1 MVSSIKSLT
10 SRYLSNFKP
19 IWNIYMYCFNEEK
32 IGLSISIILILFAGI
47 LESIGILIIIPLIE
61 ILTGKDPNELHFISK
76 SLFDIFNFL
85 NIPINIFFIFIPFLL
100 LIIIKSIGI
109 ILSQNYVNRIVY
121 KLTQRNRIK
130 FIQAVANAE
139 WRFFPKKQTGL
150 LSSVLNLETQ
160 GIALSSKYLV
170 TFLSGLIR
178 SLIFI
183 ITAFLISVVFSLGA
197 LFAGIMLFIILN
209 SILKLTRESSI
220 RKRDLI
226 RKNSILSTDF
236 INNIKAFKAMNLEKK
251 ITNRMVETVKKLKKT
266 EILLDNTQNFIKGV
280 QEPIGLFFLSVLI
293 IISFT
298 FYNMELGI
306 IVVSI
311 ALFYRVFGQ
320 VAGIQ
325 SAFIAIVRSEA
336 QIKGVELALNELN
349 NYKEEFNK
357 HTISTKFNKKI
368 TVSNL
373 SFSYKDKKILN
384 NINCEIES
392 GKITALIGPSGSGKT
407 SFVDLII
414 GLQKANS
421 GNIFIDDQDIKN
433 INIKEWRNSIGYVPQ
448 TFTLLFDTV
457 RYNLTLGDKSISD
470 SHLDNAL
477 ELSGAMEF
485 VNEFPN
491 KIDESIGQAG
501 LKISG
506 GQMQRLALARALVRK
521 PQLLILDEATSAL
534 DPVTEKSLCQ
544 TFSNLKNQ
552 ISILAISHRDAIEN
566 ISDVIYY
573 FNQGEIEKK

>member
-1 MVSSIKSLT
+1 MIFAI
-10 SRYLSNFKP
+10 LSDILP
-19 IWNIYMYCFNEEK
+19 ETPE
-32 IGLSISIILILFAGI
+32 SIS
-47 LESIGILIIIPLIE
+47 
-61 ILTGKDPNELHFISK
+61 SK
-76 SLFDIFNFL
+76 
-85 NIPINIFFIFIPFLL
+85 
-100 LIIIKSIGI
+100 
-109 ILSQNYVNRIVY
+109 
-121 KLTQRNRIK
+121 
-130 FIQAVANAE
+130 
-139 WRFFPKKQTGL
+139 
-150 LSSVLNLETQ
+150 
-160 GIALSSKYLV
+160 
-170 TFLSGLIR
+170 
-178 SLIFI
+178 
-183 ITAFLISVVFSLGA
+183 
-197 LFAGIMLFIILN
+197 
-209 SILKLTRESSI
+209 
-220 RKRDLI
+220 
-226 RKNSILSTDF
+226 
-236 INNIKAFKAMNLEKK
+236 
-251 ITNRMVETVKKLKKT
+251 
-266 EILLDNTQNFIKGV
+266 
-280 QEPIGLFFLSVLI
+280 
-293 IISFT
+293 
-298 FYNMELGI
+298 I